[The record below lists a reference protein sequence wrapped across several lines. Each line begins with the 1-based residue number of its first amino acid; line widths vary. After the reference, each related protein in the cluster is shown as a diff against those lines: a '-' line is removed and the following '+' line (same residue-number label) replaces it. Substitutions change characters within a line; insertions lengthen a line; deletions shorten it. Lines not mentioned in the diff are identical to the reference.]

1 MLDQRLA
8 TRVENFVSRLKR
20 ESVCMHGFIL
30 DVRGEVKATAY
41 YPPFEEGKAH
51 RMYSVS
57 KSMTALAIGLLL
69 DEGKISLDDC
79 IADYFRDYLPE
90 KPDARLM
97 RLKIRDMLR
106 MATCYR
112 ATVYRE
118 TDDDWTKP
126 FFTAASTHE
135 PGTVFHYDTGC
146 SQVLAALVARLT
158 GQQVMDYLTARVF
171 TPLGANDEKHWL
183 RDPAGTCQGGTGLCM
198 SLRDL
203 HKVTRLVM
211 DGGRGIL
218 PEWFCREMTK
228 KHIDNCLC
236 ANEEERY
243 GYGWQ
248 VWMTRAGW
256 AMYGLGGQLAVVCP
270 EKDVCLCTIADTR
283 LDPIG
288 VQRIYNAFFDE
299 IYPYCGMEDMSPVR
313 LSPEMQPLGN
323 NPACALDASP
333 VYHFAAP
340 NPLGLKRVELRGNTL
355 IWENARGRHPLQ
367 FGLGENRVSEFPG
380 WPGRTMLSSGGWV
393 SADENGN
400 LLRVRCQIIDD
411 APCGVDMLLHF
422 TGTCLTVQARKSS
435 DPATNAYEGVATG
448 YVEEDADES

>member
-41 YPPFEEGKAH
+41 YPPFVEGKAH

-69 DEGKISLDDC
+69 DEGKISLDDR
-79 IADYFRDYLPE
+79 IADYFRDILPE

-158 GQQVMDYLTARVF
+158 GQQVMDYLNERVF
-171 TPLGANDEKHWL
+171 TPLGADDEKHWL

-218 PEWFCREMTK
+218 PGDDEKAHRQLPVRE
-228 KHIDNCLC
+228 
-236 ANEEERY
+236 R
-243 GYGWQ
+243 G
-248 VWMTRAGW
+248 RALWLRLAGVDD
-256 AMYGLGGQLAVVCP
+256 ARGLG
-270 EKDVCLCTIADTR
+270 D
-283 LDPIG
+283 
-288 VQRIYNAFFDE
+288 
-299 IYPYCGMEDMSPVR
+299 VR
-313 LSPEMQPLGN
+313 LGRA
-323 NPACALDASP
+323 ACRGVSGEGRLP
-333 VYHFAAP
+333 VHDCRHAP
-340 NPLGLKRVELRGNTL
+340 
-355 IWENARGRHPLQ
+355 
-367 FGLGENRVSEFPG
+367 
-380 WPGRTMLSSGGWV
+380 
-393 SADENGN
+393 
-400 LLRVRCQIIDD
+400 
-411 APCGVDMLLHF
+411 
-422 TGTCLTVQARKSS
+422 
-435 DPATNAYEGVATG
+435 
-448 YVEEDADES
+448 

>member
-30 DVRGEVKATAY
+30 DVQGEVKATAY
-41 YPPFEEGKAH
+41 YSPFVEGEAH

-79 IADYFRDYLPE
+79 IADYFRDFLPE

-158 GQQVMDYLTARVF
+158 GQQVMDYLTARVV
-171 TPLGANDEKHWL
+171 TPRGHLPGRHRAVHVPARFAQGDAAGDGRRARNSAGMVLPGDDEKAHRQLPVRERGRAL
-183 RDPAGTCQGGTGLCM
+183 RLRLAGVDDA
-198 SLRDL
+198 R
-203 HKVTRLVM
+203 
-211 DGGRGIL
+211 
-218 PEWFCREMTK
+218 
-228 KHIDNCLC
+228 
-236 ANEEERY
+236 
-243 GYGWQ
+243 
-248 VWMTRAGW
+248 
-256 AMYGLGGQLAVVCP
+256 GLG
-270 EKDVCLCTIADTR
+270 D
-283 LDPIG
+283 
-288 VQRIYNAFFDE
+288 
-299 IYPYCGMEDMSPVR
+299 VR
-313 LSPEMQPLGN
+313 LGRA
-323 NPACALDASP
+323 ACRGVPGEGRLP
-333 VYHFAAP
+333 VHDC
-340 NPLGLKRVELRGNTL
+340 
-355 IWENARGRHPLQ
+355 RHTP
-367 FGLGENRVSEFPG
+367 
-380 WPGRTMLSSGGWV
+380 
-393 SADENGN
+393 
-400 LLRVRCQIIDD
+400 
-411 APCGVDMLLHF
+411 
-422 TGTCLTVQARKSS
+422 
-435 DPATNAYEGVATG
+435 
-448 YVEEDADES
+448 

>member
-1 MLDQRLA
+1 M
-8 TRVENFVSRLKR
+8 
-20 ESVCMHGFIL
+20 
-30 DVRGEVKATAY
+30 
-41 YPPFEEGKAH
+41 
-51 RMYSVS
+51 
-57 KSMTALAIGLLL
+57 
-69 DEGKISLDDC
+69 
-79 IADYFRDYLPE
+79 
-90 KPDARLM
+90 
-97 RLKIRDMLR
+97 
-106 MATCYR
+106 
-112 ATVYRE
+112 
-118 TDDDWTKP
+118 
-126 FFTAASTHE
+126 
-135 PGTVFHYDTGC
+135 
-146 SQVLAALVARLT
+146 LAALVARLT

-171 TPLGANDEKHWL
+171 TPLGADDEKHWL

-236 ANEEERY
+236 TNEEERY

-256 AMYGLGGQLAVVCP
+256 VMYGLGGQLAVVCP

-340 NPLGLKRVELRGNTL
+340 NPLGLGAWNC
-355 IWENARGRHPLQ
+355 
-367 FGLGENRVSEFPG
+367 GETR
-380 WPGRTMLSSGGWV
+380 
-393 SADENGN
+393 
-400 LLRVRCQIIDD
+400 
-411 APCGVDMLLHF
+411 
-422 TGTCLTVQARKSS
+422 
-435 DPATNAYEGVATG
+435 
-448 YVEEDADES
+448 

>member
-69 DEGKISLDDC
+69 DEGKISLDDR
-79 IADYFRDYLPE
+79 IADCFRDFLPE

-236 ANEEERY
+236 TNEEERY

-248 VWMTRAGW
+248 VWMTRAG
-256 AMYGLGGQLAVVCP
+256 
-270 EKDVCLCTIADTR
+270 
-283 LDPIG
+283 
-288 VQRIYNAFFDE
+288 
-299 IYPYCGMEDMSPVR
+299 
-313 LSPEMQPLGN
+313 
-323 NPACALDASP
+323 
-333 VYHFAAP
+333 
-340 NPLGLKRVELRGNTL
+340 
-355 IWENARGRHPLQ
+355 
-367 FGLGENRVSEFPG
+367 
-380 WPGRTMLSSGGWV
+380 
-393 SADENGN
+393 
-400 LLRVRCQIIDD
+400 
-411 APCGVDMLLHF
+411 
-422 TGTCLTVQARKSS
+422 
-435 DPATNAYEGVATG
+435 
-448 YVEEDADES
+448 

>member
-79 IADYFRDYLPE
+79 IADYFRDFLPE
-90 KPDARLM
+90 RPDARLL

-126 FFTAASTHE
+126 FFTAEPTHE

-158 GQQVMDYLTARVF
+158 GQQVMDYLTERVF

-183 RDPAGTCQGGTGLCM
+183 CDPAGTCQGGTGRNSAGMVLPGDDEKAHRQLPLHERGRA
-198 SLRDL
+198 LRL
-203 HKVTRLVM
+203 RL
-211 DGGRGIL
+211 
-218 PEWFCREMTK
+218 
-228 KHIDNCLC
+228 
-236 ANEEERY
+236 
-243 GYGWQ
+243 
-248 VWMTRAGW
+248 AGVDD
-256 AMYGLGGQLAVVCP
+256 ARGLG
-270 EKDVCLCTIADTR
+270 D
-283 LDPIG
+283 
-288 VQRIYNAFFDE
+288 
-299 IYPYCGMEDMSPVR
+299 VR
-313 LSPEMQPLGN
+313 LGRA
-323 NPACALDASP
+323 ACRGVPGEGCLP
-333 VYHFAAP
+333 VHDCRHAP
-340 NPLGLKRVELRGNTL
+340 
-355 IWENARGRHPLQ
+355 
-367 FGLGENRVSEFPG
+367 
-380 WPGRTMLSSGGWV
+380 
-393 SADENGN
+393 
-400 LLRVRCQIIDD
+400 
-411 APCGVDMLLHF
+411 
-422 TGTCLTVQARKSS
+422 
-435 DPATNAYEGVATG
+435 
-448 YVEEDADES
+448 

>member
-1 MLDQRLA
+1 
-8 TRVENFVSRLKR
+8 
-20 ESVCMHGFIL
+20 
-30 DVRGEVKATAY
+30 
-41 YPPFEEGKAH
+41 
-51 RMYSVS
+51 
-57 KSMTALAIGLLL
+57 
-69 DEGKISLDDC
+69 
-79 IADYFRDYLPE
+79 
-90 KPDARLM
+90 
-97 RLKIRDMLR
+97 
-106 MATCYR
+106 
-112 ATVYRE
+112 
-118 TDDDWTKP
+118 
-126 FFTAASTHE
+126 
-135 PGTVFHYDTGC
+135 
-146 SQVLAALVARLT
+146 
-158 GQQVMDYLTARVF
+158 
-171 TPLGANDEKHWL
+171 
-183 RDPAGTCQGGTGLCM
+183 M

-218 PEWFCREMTK
+218 PEWLCREMTK

-236 ANEEERY
+236 TNEEERY

-333 VYHFAAP
+333 VYHFAPP

-422 TGTCLTVQARKSS
+422 TGTCLTVQARKAF

-448 YVEEDADES
+448 YVEGYADAP